1 MSNFYSDPKFGVI
14 TRNWFGLTKKW
25 GGETAAGFTLGTTDA
40 TAVAHIAKVYLKG
53 PYRIVKAGSFNLA
66 TLNGSGVDRID
77 ARVKGR
83 GASAS
88 LCASWDAF
96 TASAGGA
103 VGGSDESLS
112 AAKQKAGEYIAFRTG
127 TPETDKGTAKNTSTT
142 TGTIALFVDTVPVW
156 DEGGR
161 WDTP

>member
-53 PYRIVKAGSFNLA
+53 PYKIIKAGSFNLA

-96 TASAGGA
+96 TSSLPGV
-103 VGGSDESLS
+103 VGGSDM
-112 AAKQKAGEYIAFRTG
+112 
-127 TPETDKGTAKNTSTT
+127 
-142 TGTIALFVDTVPVW
+142 
-156 DEGGR
+156 
-161 WDTP
+161 